1 MDPGDAAP
9 AEAAIA
15 DLDLALSAVLLTHH
29 HPDHVGGAAELAA
42 SHRAPVYGPPR
53 TACGDDFRPLHG
65 GERIVLQDPA
75 IAFAV
80 LPVPGHT
87 RDHLAYFTEGALF
100 CGDTLFAGGCGRLF
114 EGTPAEMFASLER
127 LAGLPDE
134 TLVYCAH
141 EYTLANLRFARAAD
155 PHNSAI
161 VAREHEAI
169 GQREHGRP
177 TLPSTIALERA
188 SNPFLRCR
196 DAAVGQVA
204 SERAGRALATPIE
217 VFAALRAWKDIFRG

>member
-9 AEAAIA
+9 AEAALA
-15 DLDLALSAVLLTHH
+15 DLGLTLLAVLLTHH

-42 SHRAPVYGPPR
+42 SHQAPVYGPPR
-53 TACGDDFRPLHG
+53 TACGADFRPLHG
-65 GERIVLQDPA
+65 GERIVLQDPP
-75 IAFAV
+75 IAFSV

-87 RDHLAYFTEGALF
+87 RDHLAYFGEGALF

-114 EGTPAEMFASLER
+114 EGTPAEMFASLEM

-155 PHNSAI
+155 PHNPAI
-161 VAREHEAI
+161 AAREHEAI
-169 GQREHGRP
+169 RQRELGQP

-188 SNPFLRCR
+188 TNPFLRCR
-196 DAAVGQVA
+196 DAGVRQVA
-204 SERAGRALATPIE
+204 RERAGRALATPIE
-217 VFAALRAWKDIFRG
+217 VFTVLRAWKDIFRA